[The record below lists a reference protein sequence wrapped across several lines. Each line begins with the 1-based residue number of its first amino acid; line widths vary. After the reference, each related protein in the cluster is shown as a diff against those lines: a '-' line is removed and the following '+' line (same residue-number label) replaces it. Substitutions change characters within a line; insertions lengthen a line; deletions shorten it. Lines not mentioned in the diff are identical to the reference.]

1 MNYSCANMQCYSNIR
16 DLTIDNEITKVTLFL
31 YTDSILLLI
40 LSIYWELRISIF
52 AKILS
57 KLQRDTTS
65 KPLLTLEDEP
75 LLFEYMYGAE
85 DISVTNERNSA
96 KLFISSQQTIPLKTQ
111 DLCKKYNSKAVLN
124 NLNLTIQEGG

>member
-16 DLTIDNEITKVTLFL
+16 DLTVDNEITKVTLFL